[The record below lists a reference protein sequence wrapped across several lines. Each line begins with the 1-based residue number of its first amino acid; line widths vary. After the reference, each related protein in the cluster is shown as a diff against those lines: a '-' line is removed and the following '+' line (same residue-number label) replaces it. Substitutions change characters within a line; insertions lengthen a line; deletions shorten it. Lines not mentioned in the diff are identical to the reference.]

1 MEKTY
6 LQITSG
12 RGPVE
17 CCRIVALVL
26 ERILKQAQTRKLKVE
41 IVEKEAGP
49 ANRTLLS
56 AVIALEGAG
65 CDTLVEEWEGTVL
78 WIARSPYRIH
88 HRRKNWFVGVQTFL
102 LSESREATENEI
114 RYETLRASGPGGQ
127 HVNKTESAVRAVHIP
142 SGISVVASDQRSQW
156 QNKKLATERLQVKL
170 TTWNVEQAMIQ
181 VQANWSNHNSLQR
194 GNPVKVIQEELRF

>member
-17 CCRIVALVL
+17 CCRVVALVL

-142 SGISVVASDQRSQW
+142 SGISVVTSDQHSQW
-156 QNKKLATERLQVKL
+156 QNK
-170 TTWNVEQAMIQ
+170 
-181 VQANWSNHNSLQR
+181 
-194 GNPVKVIQEELRF
+194 